1 MFETLSDS
9 FSSVFQNLNK
19 KGTLSEQ
26 DVTSALREIRIS
38 LLEADVSLPVVKSFM
53 RSVQKKATGQAVLG
67 SITPGQLVVKTVHD
81 ELVKVLSGD
90 ETEDTEINISSP
102 PATVLVVGLQGS
114 GKTTSTAKLAK
125 HLKDT
130 QKKKVLMASLDTRR
144 PAAMEQLA
152 ILGEQAEIETL
163 PIIPNQNASEIASR
177 ATFTAKTNGFD
188 VVLLDTAGRLHV
200 DNDLMDEVVSVRN
213 ISNPRETLLVVDGL
227 TGQDAVNIAREFDT
241 QIGVS
246 GVVLTRME
254 GDGRGGAAFS
264 MRAITKKPIK
274 FIGTGEKLEDFSVFD
289 PQRIAGRILGMGD
302 IVSLVEKATQVF
314 EEEKL
319 ERSARRFVSGR
330 LNMNDLREQYLSV
343 GKMGGLQG
351 ITSMFPGMGQKI
363 AKMGQNEDLFKKNI
377 ALIDSMTRKER
388 ANPKIIQASRKKRI
402 AAGAGLR
409 VSDVNYLLK
418 AHQSTAMLGK
428 KLSKS
433 GKVKEMMRA
442 LKSNPGGTSEDS
454 LPDLGNLTP
463 DIMRQ
468 FGNAPGFAGP
478 PSRRGFR

>member
-1 MFETLSDS
+1 MFETLSNS
-9 FSSVFQNLNK
+9 FSSVFQGLNK

-26 DVTSALREIRIS
+26 DVNSALREIRIS

-53 RSVQKKATGQAVLG
+53 RSVQRKATGQAVLG
-67 SITPGQLVVKTVHD
+67 SITPGQLVVKIVHD

-90 ETEDTEINISSP
+90 ESEDTQINISSP
-102 PATVLVVGLQGS
+102 PATILVVGLQGS

-152 ILGEQAEIETL
+152 ILGEQADIETL
-163 PIIPNQNASEIASR
+163 PIVPNQNASEIATR

-188 VVLLDTAGRLHV
+188 VVLLDTAGRLHI
-200 DNDLMDEVVSVRN
+200 DNELMDEVVSVRN

-227 TGQDAVNIAREFDT
+227 TGQDAVNVAREFDT

-264 MRAITKKPIK
+264 MRAVTQKPIK
-274 FIGTGEKLEDFSVFD
+274 FIGTGEKLDDFSVFD

-314 EEEKL
+314 EEEKMG
-319 ERSARRFVSGR
+319 RTARRFAAGR
-330 LNMNDLREQYLSV
+330 LNMNDLREQFMSME
-343 GKMGGLQG
+343 KMGGIQG
-351 ITSMFPGMGQKI
+351 IASMFPGIGQKV
-363 AKMGQNEDLFKKNI
+363 AKLGQNEEMFKKNI
-377 ALIDSMTRKER
+377 ALIDSMTRRER

-402 AAGAGLR
+402 AFGAGLK
-409 VSDVNYLLK
+409 VSDVNILLK
-418 AHQSTAMLGK
+418 AHQNAATLGK
-428 KLSKS
+428 RMGKS
-433 GKVKEMMRA
+433 GKVKDMLSAIKGIPR
-442 LKSNPGGTSEDS
+442 NSEENK
-454 LPDLGNLTP
+454 LPDLGNISP
-463 DIMRQ
+463 DIMKQ
-468 FGNAPGFAGP
+468 LGGP
-478 PSRRGFR
+478 PGLPRRGFR

>member
-1 MFETLSDS
+1 MFEALSDS
-9 FSSVFQNLNK
+9 FSSVFQSLDK

-53 RSVQKKATGQAVLG
+53 RSVQRKATGQAVLG
-67 SITPGQLVVKTVHD
+67 SITPGQLVVKIVHD

-90 ETEDTEINISSP
+90 ESENNQINISSP

-125 HLKDT
+125 HLKET

-152 ILGEQAEIETL
+152 ILGEQADIETL

-188 VVLLDTAGRLHV
+188 VVLLDTAGRLHI

-264 MRAITKKPIK
+264 MRAVTKKPIK

-289 PQRIAGRILGMGD
+289 PRRIAGRILGMGD
-302 IVSLVEKATQVF
+302 IVSLVEKATEVF
-314 EEEKL
+314 EEEKMG
-319 ERSARRFVSGR
+319 RAARRFAAGR
-330 LNMNDLREQYLSV
+330 LNMNDFRDQFITMQ
-343 GKMGGLQG
+343 KMGGMQG
-351 ITSMFPGMGQKI
+351 IASMIPGMGQKI
-363 AKMGQNEDLFKKNI
+363 AKMGQNEEIFKKNI
-377 ALIDSMTRKER
+377 ALINSMTRRER

-402 AAGAGLR
+402 ALGAGLK
-409 VSDVNYLLK
+409 VSDVNLLLK
-418 AHQSTAMLGK
+418 GHQTAATLGK
-428 KLSKS
+428 KMGKS
-433 GKVKEMMRA
+433 GKLKEMFRLM
-442 LKSNPGGTSEDS
+442 KSSPGGSEENKM
-454 LPDLGNLTP
+454 PDLGNIPP

-468 FGNAPGFAGP
+468 FEGARF
-478 PSRRGFR
+478 PSRGFR

>member
-9 FSSVFQNLNK
+9 FSSVFQSLNK

-53 RSVQKKATGQAVLG
+53 RSVQRKATGQAVLR
-67 SITPGQLVVKTVHD
+67 SITPGQLVVKIVHD

-90 ETEDTEINISSP
+90 ESEDTQINISSP

-152 ILGEQAEIETL
+152 ILGEQADIETL
-163 PIIPNQNASEIASR
+163 PIVPKQNASEIATR

-188 VVLLDTAGRLHV
+188 VVLLDTAGRLHI
-200 DNDLMDEVVSVRN
+200 DNELMDEVVSVRN

-264 MRAITKKPIK
+264 MRAVTQKPIK
-274 FIGTGEKLEDFSVFD
+274 FIGTGEKLDDFSVFD

-314 EEEKL
+314 EEEKMG
-319 ERSARRFVSGR
+319 RTARRFTAGR
-330 LNMNDLREQYLSV
+330 LNMNDLREQFMSME
-343 GKMGGLQG
+343 KMGGIQG
-351 ITSMFPGMGQKI
+351 IASMFPGIGQKV
-363 AKMGQNEDLFKKNI
+363 AKLGQNEEMFKKNI
-377 ALIDSMTRKER
+377 ALIDSMTRRER

-402 AAGAGLR
+402 AFGAGLK
-409 VSDVNYLLK
+409 VSDVNILLK
-418 AHQSTAMLGK
+418 AHQNAATLGK
-428 KLSKS
+428 RMGKS
-433 GKVKEMMRA
+433 GKVKDMLSAIKGIPR
-442 LKSNPGGTSEDS
+442 SSEENK
-454 LPDLGNLTP
+454 LPDLGNISP
-463 DIMRQ
+463 DIMKQ
-468 FGNAPGFAGP
+468 LGGP
-478 PSRRGFR
+478 PGLPRRGFR